1 MRGEEHVLHLC
12 HLHHSHCLASEK
24 GFQFSSCQKA
34 GECRQWLVGVDVYS
48 NQLCNCN
55 HQQGLGRVTALQS
68 TADLRRAQVK
78 VAPSQALSFSAGG
91 STTVSSFLVI
101 SLDEIQLREA
111 QVKMALVQVLSSL
124 FCSELNRW
132 W

>member
-1 MRGEEHVLHLC
+1 MIPSERGRACAPPVSPAPQSLSRLREGFSVLN
-12 HLHHSHCLASEK
+12 
-24 GFQFSSCQKA
+24 FMSCQKA
-34 GECRQWLVGVDVYS
+34 GECRQWLVGVGVYS

-91 STTVSSFLVI
+91 PTTVSSF
-101 SLDEIQLREA
+101 
-111 QVKMALVQVLSSL
+111 
-124 FCSELNRW
+124 
-132 W
+132 